1 VPTRTPRRSPPGSS
15 RIPPERVHETLA
27 RHLIADVIPIV
38 FDIERS
44 HGSWVVDAETGDEYL
59 DFFSFFASLP
69 LGFNHPAFRTPETEE
84 RLLGAALHKPSNSDV
99 ETVELAVFADTF
111 ARVATK
117 PPFAHLFFI
126 EGGALAVENALK
138 TAFDWKVR
146 KNIAAGRG
154 EIGSRVLHF
163 LQAFHGRSGY
173 TMSLTNTQPVK
184 TAYFPKFDWPR
195 VRNPKL
201 RFPVGDEELRRVIGE
216 EEAALR
222 EIDEA
227 FRKHPHDIAAIIIEP
242 IQAEGGDNHFRG
254 EFLRALREVAD
265 REEAILIFDEVQ
277 TGFGLTGRFWAYEHF
292 GVTPDIVAFAKK
304 AQLGGIMAGPRID
317 EVPENVFRVP
327 SRLNST
333 WGGNLLDMVR
343 SSIIL
348 EVMEKDGIVE
358 RVSGLG
364 PELLAR
370 LEALADEFPR
380 FVSNVR
386 GRGLLCAFDC
396 PAREERDRL
405 IEKAREKR
413 LLVLPAGDVSIR
425 LRPALTVSSA
435 EIEEASRRLRDA
447 IAAL

>member
-1 VPTRTPRRSPPGSS
+1 MPTRTPRRSPPGSS

-27 RHLIADVIPIV
+27 RHLIADVLPLV
-38 FDIERS
+38 FDLERS
-44 HGSWVVDAETGDEYL
+44 HGSWVVDAANGEEYL

-69 LGFNHPAFRTPETEE
+69 LGFNHAAFRTPQNEE
-84 RLLGAALHKPSNSDV
+84 RLLRAALHKPSNSDV
-99 ETVELAVFADTF
+99 QTVELAVFADTF
-111 ARVATK
+111 ARVAMK
-117 PPFAHLFFI
+117 PPFEHLFFI

-154 EIGSRVLHF
+154 EIGTRVLHF

-201 RFPVGDEELRRVIGE
+201 RFPVGEEELRRVIGE

-227 FRKHPHDIAAIIIEP
+227 FRRHPHDIAAIIIEP
-242 IQAEGGDNHFRG
+242 IQAEGGDNHFRS
-254 EFLRALREVAD
+254 EFFGALRDVAD
-265 REEAILIFDEVQ
+265 REEALLIFDEVQ
-277 TGFGLTGRFWAYEHF
+277 TGFGLTGKFWAYEHF
-292 GVTPDIVAFAKK
+292 GVTPDIVSFAKK

-317 EVPENVFRVP
+317 EVADNVFKVP

-343 SSIIL
+343 CSIIL
-348 EVMEKDGIVE
+348 EVVEKDGLVE

-370 LEALADEFPR
+370 LEALADEFPGL
-380 FVSNVR
+380 VSNVR
-386 GRGLLCAFDC
+386 GRGLL
-396 PAREERDRL
+396 AR
-405 IEKAREKR
+405 
-413 LLVLPAGDVSIR
+413 S
-425 LRPALTVSSA
+425 TVRG
-435 EIEEASRRLRDA
+435 ASRG
-447 IAAL
+447 IA